1 MNIRKTAYYGA
12 HRLIGSSLGQVY
24 EAYRRDDSTRV
35 PLDTA
40 ERSLIKLLNHCEQN
54 VPYYSNVIAT
64 LGGDYQ
70 HDPESY
76 LRCFPILTKD
86 LIRENFKSLIS
97 KDLSNRQW
105 IFNTS
110 GGSTGEPI
118 KLIQDRA
125 YTDRQMAVQM
135 LSFDW
140 AGRAFGEPAV
150 RVWGSERDVLQGSA
164 GLKMKMLNYLTN
176 DQYLNAFRMTPVNM
190 RAFIT
195 ELNTR
200 RPQLIIA
207 YAQAI
212 YELAKFAE
220 REAISI
226 VPQVAVLTS
235 AGTLYGFMR
244 EKIETVFQCK
254 VYDRYGSREVGDI
267 ACECSTHA
275 GLHVFPW
282 TNYVEVVDDAG
293 QRVPN
298 GVEGH
303 ILVTSLTNFAMP
315 LIRYAI
321 GDRGVLCASECAC
334 GRRGQLLQKVLGR
347 SVDAF
352 RAADGTLVDGE
363 YFTHLL
369 YFKGWVRKF
378 QVIQKERSLVVFRI
392 APTEVSYQPQELDEI
407 AEKTRVVMGPV
418 CNIKFEF
425 MDDIPSSASGKYR
438 YTISEVGE
446 GPNWQSTSRSA
457 RAAGT
462 FNA

>member
-1 MNIRKTAYYGA
+1 MNTKKTAYFSA
-12 HRLIGSSLGQVY
+12 HRIIGSSLGKIY
-24 EAYRRDDSTRV
+24 ESY
-35 PLDTA
+35 A
-40 ERSLIKLLNHCEQN
+40 EEDEQGRPWETVKQSLVKILNHCKQN
-54 VPYYSNVIAT
+54 VPYYSAFIREM
-64 LGGDYQ
+64 DDSYQ
-70 HDPESY
+70 QEPELY
-76 LRCFPILTKD
+76 LQRLPVLTKEI
-86 LIRENFKSLIS
+86 IRANFAHLASR
-97 KDLSNRQW
+97 DLSHRKW
-105 IFNTS
+105 AYNTS

-190 RAFIT
+190 RAFIN
-195 ELNTR
+195 ELNAR

-220 REAISI
+220 REAISV
-226 VPQVAVLTS
+226 VPQVAILTS
-235 AGTLYGFMR
+235 AGTLHRFMR
-244 EKIETVFQCK
+244 EKIEAVFQCK

-267 ACECSTHA
+267 ASECNAHA

-282 TNYVEVVDDAG
+282 TNYVEVVDDDG
-293 QRVPN
+293 QPVPN
-298 GVEGH
+298 GVVGN
-303 ILVTSLTNFAMP
+303 ILITSLINFAMP

-321 GDRGVLCASECAC
+321 GDRGVLCASDCAC
-334 GRRGQLLQKVLGR
+334 GRRGQMLQKVLGK

-369 YFKGWVRKF
+369 YFKEWVHKF

-392 APTEVSYQPQELDEI
+392 APAGLSYRLQELDEI
-407 AEKTRVVMGPV
+407 AEKTKVVMGTV
-418 CNIKFEF
+418 CKIKFEF
-425 MDDIPSSASGKYR
+425 MDDIPPSATGKYR
-438 YTISEVGE
+438 YTISEVDE
-446 GPNWQSTSRSA
+446 GPSWQSTRRSPG
-457 RAAGT
+457 AAGMPSV
-462 FNA
+462 